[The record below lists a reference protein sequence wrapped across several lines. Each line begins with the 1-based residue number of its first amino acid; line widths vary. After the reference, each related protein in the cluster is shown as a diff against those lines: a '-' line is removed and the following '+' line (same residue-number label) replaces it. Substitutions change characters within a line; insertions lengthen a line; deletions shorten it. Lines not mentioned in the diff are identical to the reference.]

1 MKNKKNLF
9 AGLKQEKVGQLKETA
24 ENQENAAV
32 KVKLGTTRRLI
43 VSFLISVMFFCIC
56 MALVKN
62 MTAEEET
69 APVVVAV
76 QEIPQN
82 TKITQEKVGQLEG
95 FGSFTIKEIPVSLL
109 PEGALTDIGQVA
121 GQFTVCGIGKNQILS
136 MTLFTDKE
144 SMAAKVKEP
153 LEVSVGADRIA
164 QTVGGTVREGDRINV
179 SAVNNTYV
187 TGEDG
192 INTYVYTS
200 QTIASNAYVTGTF
213 TAAGARVDS
222 HDTEQPVTVINIIIP
237 AEAEESFNEALEDGT
252 LRISR
257 ICGQ

>member
-82 TKITQEKVGQLEG
+82 TKIEG

-222 HDTEQPVTVINIIIP
+222 HDTEQPVTVINIMIP

-257 ICGQ
+257 ICSGQ

>member
-9 AGLKQEKVGQLKETA
+9 AGLKQEKAGQLKEMA
-24 ENQENAAV
+24 ESQEKAAV
-32 KVKLGTTRRLI
+32 RVKLGTTRRLI

-82 TKITQEKVGQLEG
+82 TKITEG

-109 PEGALTDIGQVA
+109 PEGALTDIGQAA

-136 MTLFTDKE
+136 KTLFTDKE
-144 SMAAKVKEP
+144 SMAAKVQEP

-200 QTIASNAYVTGTF
+200 QTIASNVYVTGTF

-237 AEAEESFNEALEDGT
+237 AAAEESFNEALEDGT

-257 ICGQ
+257 ICSGQ